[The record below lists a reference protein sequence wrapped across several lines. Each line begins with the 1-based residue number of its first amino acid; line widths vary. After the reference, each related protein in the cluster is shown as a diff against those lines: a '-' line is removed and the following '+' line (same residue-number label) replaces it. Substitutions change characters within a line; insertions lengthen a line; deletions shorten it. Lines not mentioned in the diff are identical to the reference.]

1 MTDTTIYI
9 DKPQTLVELNERQ
22 HSVIAAS
29 AGTGKTYTLEHLVID
44 KIIDGVDVDEILV
57 VTFTRRA
64 TAEMQERIRQRL
76 EKIIRQFEKGGDSDA
91 VGDGTC
97 WEIGDAEVRNIRRAL
112 NDFDDAAISTIH
124 GFCQELLEDYA
135 FSSGQPFDAELVD
148 SDELYDRAFYDV
160 LRDTLLV
167 EGSSYRPW
175 LKAGLVDHGLK
186 LDDLKKHATNV
197 VDRDA
202 RVVPSE
208 PGDRPFAEIPRE
220 ELDDKQMQAVLWH
233 LISDVL
239 RERVE
244 EIKAQ
249 DGLLTYDDLLQ
260 EVDRRVE
267 DGGQLADVLREKYR
281 VVLVD
286 EFQDTDPIQWNI
298 VHNAFLDSSTGEH
311 EVYVIGDEKQSIY
324 GFRGADVKTFH
335 DAIEHEAFGGREPVE
350 LNTNYRSTP
359 ELIDA
364 YNELF
369 VELFE
374 ANDDEGGAAIDYR
387 PVDAAFTQ
395 DIEEKQSY
403 FEARPALGDAPLE
416 VMHFDTQGEN
426 VGKSDAQPA
435 FVARTADEIAKL
447 VEPDSGESVQPGE
460 IYVLTRTNSEAEEVG
475 DALADRGVPY
485 AYYRKPGL
493 FDTDEAR
500 DVLRLLRAIARPSDG
515 TKRRKA
521 MLTPFFGIRLHE
533 LDDYEAGDQT
543 RSLTPKTRLETWNRL
558 AIRREFS
565 KLFDDVMERSGVIR
579 RQLLTEE
586 SERRLTNYR
595 HLFDWLLE
603 QAADGHYGIVELA
616 DRLHRFREG
625 TESGDEEEDSDLQRL
640 ETDNSAV
647 QLMTI
652 HKAKGLSSKVVFL
665 CGGFSRRADENGRN
679 QKSFK
684 PDSSIDGRR
693 ETVAFHNEYRGEY
706 EVPFEKYIQEEICR
720 LIYVAITRAEVK
732 TYVPYFDETC
742 DYYCWCE
749 KSRIRTLFQSL
760 EELVDNT
767 GVADSLGE
775 IQGFVVSSFTV
786 DDVDVEPTVPK
797 LIDSVDDLQLSADSD
812 DLQQLA
818 EARFDGEKFQES
830 SDGES
835 NDHLKKTRIRS
846 AHSYSS
852 LADHGGD
859 RGAAVELT
867 HDTPLPK
874 SIDSGNALHQILEH
888 LPYSTAADA
897 SSPEQWLQSESE
909 VRRIIDEHLEAQG
922 FDSDK
927 FRPYTALVTYRAL
940 NAALYAG
947 ENNLQSL
954 ARIGDGATAREVS
967 FALPV
972 PHRNA
977 RSPGECPPRDISG
990 ERGYFTGE
998 IDLIFEVDGQ
1008 IYLADW
1014 KSDTRIQGQTYEHDN
1029 LAGHVEENY
1038 REQIA
1043 VYTTA
1048 AMRMLGIEEQHDYEE
1063 KFGGFFYLFVRGMEP
1078 DSKRGQFFE
1087 RLDWERVEELSD
1099 ELCQASPSDA
1109 IDAWKKAAGSDQ

>member
-1 MTDTTIYI
+1 MTDTTIYV
-9 DKPQTLVELNERQ
+9 DKPKTLKELDERQ

-91 VGDGTC
+91 VGGGTC

-112 NDFDDAAISTIH
+112 NDFDNAAISTIH
-124 GFCQELLEDYA
+124 AFCQELLEDYA

-175 LKAGLVDHGLK
+175 LKSGLVDHGLK

-208 PGDRPFAEIPRE
+208 PGDRPFSDIPRQ

-233 LISDVL
+233 LVSDVL

-298 VHNAFLDSSTGEH
+298 VHNVFLDSSTGEH

-359 ELIDA
+359 ELIEA
-364 YNELF
+364 YNDLF

-387 PVDAAFTQ
+387 PVDAAFIQ

-416 VMHFDTQGEN
+416 VMHLDTQGGKIN
-426 VGKSDAQPA
+426 KSDAQPA

-447 VEPDSGESVQPGE
+447 VEPDSGKSVKPGE

-665 CGGFSRRADENGRN
+665 CGGFSKRDSKNHQRN
-679 QKSFK
+679 QKTYKPLEPIGDSRECVSF
-684 PDSSIDGRR
+684 RR
-693 ETVAFHNEYRGEY
+693 KSGGEY
-706 EVPFEKYIQEEICR
+706 EEQFEDYVESEIRR
-720 LIYVAITRAEVK
+720 LLYVAITRGETKV
-732 TYVPYFDETC
+732 YLPYIRMSIDET
-742 DYYCWCE
+742 WLN
-749 KSRIRTLFQSL
+749 KSQIRYLFEAIEDIGGIPQL
-760 EELVDNT
+760 KEDGNFH
-767 GVADSLGE
+767 
-775 IQGFVVSSFTV
+775 ISSFTL
-786 DDVDVEPTVPK
+786 DDVDVAPAVPK

-830 SDGES
+830 SDGKS
-835 NDHLKKTRIRS
+835 NDYLTKTRIRS

-897 SSPEQWLQSESE
+897 SSPEQWLHSESE

-922 FDSDK
+922 FDSDE

-947 ENNLQSL
+947 ENNLKSL

-972 PHRNA
+972 PHQNA

-998 IDLIFEVDGQ
+998 IDLIFEVDGR

-1029 LAGHVEENY
+1029 LAGHVEDNY

-1048 AMRMLGIEEQHDYEE
+1048 AMRMLGIEERSDYEE

-1078 DSKRGQFFE
+1078 GSKRGQFFE
-1087 RLDWERVEELSD
+1087 RLDWERTEDLSQ

-1109 IDAWKKAAGSDQ
+1109 IDAWKTAGGSDQ